1 MSSRSYS
8 LLGLWPVIHR
18 WRNLVLTAVLLALV
32 VSAVVAW
39 MLPNIYRSTAVF
51 YPTNPETTDPDRIV
65 KEGGRLQLGG
75 RAEDLDRIITI
86 GQSQPVAQLIVK
98 RFNLYERYGVGEPGT
113 EKADQAV
120 LDKYNNNL
128 NIVHNDRDAI
138 ELTFQ
143 DRDKIQAANIANA
156 LVQVIDSINQRLTL
170 ENRGS
175 IISLY
180 ENQTQFLE
188 KQYAQV
194 RDSLQQARKRY
205 GIFGSLSSENETGY
219 ESRYLAK
226 ELAETE
232 TELRRAE
239 GELAAGGG
247 SAARVAGLRRA
258 FRGLTESDGGNVI
271 NLESYVAGADLVTTL
286 YARFEDIQKRLI
298 TARATYEDARL
309 AISSEISSIYVV
321 QKAYPAIRKAAPV
334 RSLIVISSVLIT
346 FVLSVIFITLLELYR
361 GNLNLGGTVKQE
373 PQNAFASPLN

>member
-98 RFNLYERYGVGEPGT
+98 RFNLYERYGVGQPGT

-120 LDKYNNNL
+120 LDEYNNNL
-128 NIVHNDRDAI
+128 TIVHNDRDAI

-143 DRDKIQAANIANA
+143 DEDKIQAANMANA

-175 IISLY
+175 IINLY

-194 RDSLQQARKRY
+194 RDSLQEARKRY
-205 GIFGSLSSENETGY
+205 GIFGSLSTENETGY

-258 FRGLTESDGGNVI
+258 MRGLTKSDGGNVI
-271 NLESYVAGADLVTTL
+271 NLESYLAGADLVTTL
-286 YARFEDIQKRLI
+286 YARFEDIQERLI

-309 AISSEISSIYVV
+309 ALSSEISSIYVV
-321 QKAYPAIRKAAPV
+321 QEAYPAIRKAKPV
-334 RSLIVISSVLIT
+334 RSLIVISSVIIT

-361 GNLNLGGTVKQE
+361 GNLNLGGTGKQ
-373 PQNAFASPLN
+373 